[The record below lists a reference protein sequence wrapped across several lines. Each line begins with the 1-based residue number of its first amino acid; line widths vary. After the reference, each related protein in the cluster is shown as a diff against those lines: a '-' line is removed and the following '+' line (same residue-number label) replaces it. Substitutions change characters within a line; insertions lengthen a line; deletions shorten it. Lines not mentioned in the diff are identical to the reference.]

1 MNIIVCIKQI
11 PDPEAVVEQFSA
23 DEAAKKLIPAPGV
36 AFVINP
42 FDENA
47 IEAALQ
53 LKEAHGGKVT
63 ALSLGPDSSLEALKR
78 ALQMGADEA
87 ALIEDP
93 GLPEPD
99 PQGTAY
105 LLAKG
110 IEKIGEYDLV
120 ICGRQAGDW
129 DQGQV
134 GIYIADFLNIPSV
147 TIVTKIE
154 KDDGFLRV
162 ERLAEDGYEIMQVGI
177 PALLTVSNE
186 INLPRLT
193 PVAAIL
199 RAASITIPVWSTQ
212 DIGVEPDTLE
222 SSHSHIQLDR
232 LYIPE
237 IKGECELIQGED
249 GDELAANLIKALE
262 GNKIISD
269 LLA

>member
-1 MNIIVCIKQI
+1 MNSIVCIKQI

-63 ALSLGPDSSLEALKR
+63 ALCLGSDSSLEALKR
-78 ALQMGADEA
+78 ALQMGVDDA
-87 ALIEDP
+87 ALIEAPD
-93 GLPEPD
+93 LPQPD
-99 PQGTAY
+99 PRVTAY

-110 IEKIGEYDLV
+110 IEKIGDYDL
-120 ICGRQAGDW
+120 ILCGRQAGDW

-134 GIYIADFLNIPSV
+134 GTYIADFLNIPSV
-147 TIVTKIE
+147 TIVTKIQKE
-154 KDDGFLRV
+154 EGFLRV
-162 ERLAEDGYEIMQVGI
+162 DRLSEEGHEIMQVSI

-199 RAASITIPVWSTQ
+199 RAATITIPAWSIH
-212 DIGVEPDTLE
+212 DISVESATLK
-222 SSHSHIQLDR
+222 SLCSPVQLDR

-237 IKGECELIQGED
+237 IKGECEIIQGEE
-249 GDELAANLIKALE
+249 GGELASNLIKALE